1 MLATLQNKPRPVKHV
16 HTAMSKKNGNR
27 SAQPV
32 VNGGKVEEDGEV
44 VDEPDV
50 ADEPLVEVINQYN
63 QYENE
68 VVDVGDSPAEAASR
82 DAVPVHIPAPG
93 HERDSESPR
102 TIITSRQAFLIALA
116 FRSTSLL
123 SQTFFQP
130 DEFYQAYEPAHR
142 LVFGTG
148 YLTWEWRDL
157 PPVPRAT
164 LETILERGGWRAKV
178 VGLLGA
184 DAAAGGGYLRS
195 WLWPGM
201 FAAVYKALEVAG
213 LDETGLIVRDR
224 VVDVV
229 LESFSWVIFW
239 FSSCSSHWLPVSG
252 SLPCR

>member
-1 MLATLQNKPRPVKHV
+1 
-16 HTAMSKKNGNR
+16 MSKKNGNGI
-27 SAQPV
+27 AQPGA
-32 VNGGKVEEDGEV
+32 NGDKVEEDDEV

-50 ADEPLVEVINQYN
+50 TDEPLVEVIDQYN

-68 VVDVGDSPAEAASR
+68 VVHVGESRTAEAASR
-82 DAVPVHIPAPG
+82 MAVPAPVPSQD
-93 HERDSESPR
+93 HERSSRESESPR
-102 TIITSRQAFLIALA
+102 TIITSREAFFIALA

-164 LETILERGGWRAKV
+164 LEAILERGGWKAKV
-178 VGLLGA
+178 VGLLGEKV
-184 DAAAGGGYLRS
+184 AAGGGHLRS

-201 FAAVYKALEVAG
+201 FAAVYKALELAG
-213 LDETGLIVRDR
+213 LDETGLIVRAR
-224 VVDVV
+224 AVFH
-229 LESFSWVIFW
+229 L
-239 FSSCSSHWLPVSG
+239 
-252 SLPCR
+252 